1 MLVLTV
7 LICLKNDR
15 LEIPF
20 VHIAQGETVDSGIVL
35 WDFGLFFGWVAKG
48 GVKERRRTVEVEG

>member
-7 LICLKNDR
+7 LICLKHDR

-20 VHIAQGETVDSGIVL
+20 VHIAQGETVDKLVG
-35 WDFGLFFGWVAKG
+35 FGLFFGRVAKG
-48 GVKERRRTVEVEG
+48 GVKETGRTAEVEG